1 VNEILKLVKEE
12 FLGDQN
18 LEVLLLYGSAVSG
31 KMRGDSDVDVA
42 VLYREPLNLE
52 YRMDLIERLEGK
64 VHRNIDL
71 VDLYALNGVILK
83 KILTKGTVLIKN
95 SEAAYEGLLHRMVYN
110 QQDMMP
116 YYHRALKTR
125 LKGFL
130 HG

>member
-1 VNEILKLVKEE
+1 MSEILKSVKEE
-12 FLGDQN
+12 FLGDKN
-18 LEVLLLYGSAVSG
+18 LEVLLVYGSAVTG
-31 KMRGDSDVDVA
+31 KMRADSDVDVA
-42 VLYREPLNLE
+42 VLYRASLNLE
-52 YRMDLIERLEGK
+52 RRMDLVERLEER
-64 VHRNIDL
+64 VHRNVDL

-95 SEAAYEGLLHRMVYN
+95 SEVAYEGLLCRMVYN

-125 LKGFL
+125 LKGFI